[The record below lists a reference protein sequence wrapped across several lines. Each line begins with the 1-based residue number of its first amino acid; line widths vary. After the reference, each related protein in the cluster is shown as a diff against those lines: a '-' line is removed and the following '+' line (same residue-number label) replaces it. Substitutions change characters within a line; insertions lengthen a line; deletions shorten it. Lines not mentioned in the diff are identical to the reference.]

1 MGFIRTLILAMG
13 LGAFVIFAALPG
25 AQAENPKT
33 TAILNNLFAELKKA
47 ESPRSAL
54 EIEQRIWHAWYQSGN
69 AEVDRLMRRAR
80 VALAERNMKDALEL
94 ANKVVKRAPDYSE
107 GWNFRATAL
116 YIDNQLDASMADVV
130 KVLSLEPRHFGA
142 LSGSALI
149 FLRKGQ
155 KRSAL
160 KAIQHA
166 LDIHPYLRGA
176 AAIIS
181 QAGGVKGEDEP
192 I

>member
-1 MGFIRTLILAMG
+1 MGLVRTLFLAAG
-13 LGAFVIFAALPG
+13 LGILTAIAGPSPAL
-25 AQAENPKT
+25 AENPQT
-33 TAILNNLFAELKKA
+33 SALLNNLFAELKKA
-47 ESPRSAL
+47 KSPRSAV

-69 AEVDRLMRRAR
+69 AEIDSLMRRGR
-80 VALAERNMKDALEL
+80 VALAERNMKEALQL
-94 ANKVVKRAPDYSE
+94 ADQVVKRAPDYSE

-116 YIDNQLDASMADVV
+116 FIDNQLDASMADVV

-149 FLRKGQ
+149 FLRKGK

-160 KAIQHA
+160 QAIKHA

-181 QAGGVKGEDEP
+181 QAGGIKEDEP

>member
-1 MGFIRTLILAMG
+1 MRFFRTLFVAAG
-13 LGAFVIFAALPG
+13 LGALVIVGTIQNAE
-25 AQAENPKT
+25 AQSAQT

-47 ESPRSAL
+47 KSPRSAL
-54 EIEQRIWHAWYQSGN
+54 EIEQRIWQAWYQSGN
-69 AEVDRLMRRAR
+69 AEIDSIMRRAR
-80 VALAERNMKDALEL
+80 VALAERNMKEAIEL
-94 ANKVVKRAPDYSE
+94 ADKVVKQAPDYSE

-149 FLRKGQ
+149 FLRKGK

-160 KAIQHA
+160 KAIKHA

-181 QAGGVKGEDEP
+181 QAGGLKEDEP